1 MLKRIQLSSKE
12 EVYVN
17 QIRLALLIQLLNS
30 FVGGVLIVILPLMMK
45 ERGINI
51 VTIGFVYAAMP
62 MIFQLSRMLF
72 AILSDFWGRKPF
84 FILHGLLAVVSNLIY
99 YVAQT
104 PMQFLFGKIVEGT
117 KDGSLW
123 AVNRAFLLE
132 HSENKWRI
140 LVHLRTTTYV
150 FLAIGSLLAGFLV
163 VWLQYDGALLT
174 CAFIGALVIPSSLLL
189 SGGGRRKLNKAR
201 ALELLDF
208 RKKQKPFKLLLI
220 LFFVM
225 GLSLGFV
232 SNFVFPLFL
241 SENGFDTE
249 TIGLFLGLQISLKG
263 VFSYLLAGKTDIRRI
278 MLISGALSISVL
290 VLLGISSG
298 IMVGILT
305 IAYGSAEGL
314 LSIGQEG
321 ILVRITNRESYGTD
335 IGLLMMGLHSGR
347 AVSLAASGFLISLW
361 GFSAPF
367 LMSAFVFTFFLF
379 GVYLI
384 PKM

>member
-1 MLKRIQLSSKE
+1 ME
-12 EVYVN
+12 EVYMN
-17 QIRLALLIQLLNS
+17 QVRLAILIQILNS
-30 FVGGVLIVILPLMMK
+30 FVSGALTVILPLMMK
-45 ERGINI
+45 ERSIDI

-62 MIFQLSRMLF
+62 LIFQLGRMLF

-84 FILHGLLAVVSNLIY
+84 FILHGPLAVVSNLIY

-104 PMQFLFGKIVEGT
+104 PIQFLFGKVIEGT
-117 KDGSLW
+117 RDGSLW
-123 AVNRAFLLE
+123 AVNRAFLME
-132 HSENKWRI
+132 HSENKWRV
-140 LVHLRTTTYV
+140 LVHLRTTNYV
-150 FLAIGSLLAGFLV
+150 FLAIGSLLAGFLI

-174 CAFIGALVIPSSLLL
+174 CTLIGALVIPTSLLL
-189 SGGGRRKLNKAR
+189 IGGGRRKLNKAR

-208 RKKQKPFKLLLI
+208 RKKQKTFKSLLI

-232 SNFVFPLFL
+232 RNFVFPLFL
-241 SENGFDTE
+241 SENGFDTQ
-249 TIGLFLGLQISLKG
+249 TIGLFLGLQISLSG
-263 VFSYLLAGKTDIRRI
+263 LFSYLLAGKTDIRRI
-278 MLISGALSISVL
+278 MLISGALYIFVL

-298 IMVGILT
+298 IMAGILT
-305 IAYGSAEGL
+305 IAYGSAAGL

-321 ILVRITNRESYGTD
+321 VLARITNKESYGTD

-361 GFSAPF
+361 GFAAPF
-367 LMSAFVFTFFLF
+367 LTSAFVFTFFMF

-384 PKM
+384 PKMQL